1 MNIHMW
7 TFNKKVALVY
17 IAGKG
22 RMFAPITHAGRIIGY
37 QILKKYRQQQKRGN
51 THFFSC
57 SMPAPITGSLFGYV
71 AIYDFDVAFENSCT
85 DFLHS
90 AELMGRLQIS

>member
-1 MNIHMW
+1 
-7 TFNKKVALVY
+7 
-17 IAGKG
+17 
-22 RMFAPITHAGRIIGY
+22 MFAPITHAGRITGY

-51 THFFSC
+51 TVTLRLSLRDAFTAEVQIQLYHFFSC
-57 SMPAPITGSLFGYV
+57 SMPAPIICSLFGYV

-90 AELMGRLQIS
+90 AERMGSLQIS